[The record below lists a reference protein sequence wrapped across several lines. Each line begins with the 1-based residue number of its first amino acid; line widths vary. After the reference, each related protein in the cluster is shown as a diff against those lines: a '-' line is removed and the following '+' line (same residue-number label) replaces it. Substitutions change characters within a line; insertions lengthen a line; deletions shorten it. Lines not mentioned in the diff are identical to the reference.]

1 MTDKTK
7 SLTAWISIV
16 FVIIGAI
23 VSVVVYGVT
32 IDNKTRI
39 NERDIVKVS
48 ELATSNEQRINVH
61 DIKMDR
67 IADIEAD
74 LKEIK
79 KSNVE
84 ILLSLKR
91 LETKM
96 ENEKE

>member
-32 IDNKTRI
+32 IDNKART
-39 NERDIVKVS
+39 NERDIIKVS
-48 ELATSNEQRINVH
+48 ELAVNNEQRLNQH
-61 DIKMDR
+61 DIKIDKMDGMEN
-67 IADIEAD
+67 DI
-74 LKEIK
+74 KEIK
-79 KSNVE
+79 QTNIE

-96 ENEKE
+96 ETKEE

>member
-16 FVIIGAI
+16 FVVIGAI

-39 NERDIVKVS
+39 NERDILKVS
-48 ELATSNEQRINVH
+48 ELAVSNEQRLNVH
-61 DIKMDR
+61 DIKIDK
-67 IADIEAD
+67 IDDIQADVQEV
-74 LKEIK
+74 K
-79 KSNVE
+79 KTNME

-91 LETKM
+91 LETKL
-96 ENEKE
+96 EEEE

>member
-48 ELATSNEQRINVH
+48 ELAVNNEQRLNIH
-61 DIKMDR
+61 DIKIDKMDGMEN
-67 IADIEAD
+67 DI
-74 LKEIK
+74 KEIK
-79 KSNVE
+79 RSNIE

-96 ENEKE
+96 ETKEE

>member
-32 IDNKTRI
+32 IDNKART
-39 NERDIVKVS
+39 NERDIIKVS
-48 ELATSNEQRINVH
+48 ELAVNNEQRLNIH
-61 DIKMDR
+61 DIKIDKMDGMEN
-67 IADIEAD
+67 DI
-74 LKEIK
+74 KEIK
-79 KSNVE
+79 RSNIE

-96 ENEKE
+96 ETKEE